1 MDTELSVTLWPSF
14 PHFKRFA
21 YDPRVTGIRL
31 NSAMMSNPELDKELE
46 LVKAMP
52 GTNPLFFDIKGRQ
65 LRVTEVIP
73 NKDHLDLHLNH
84 PIECRQGVVVLF
96 KAGADYAILDHLEDG
111 GQRMVFKGGPHYK
124 VKEGES
130 LHIRDKSLKVKGD
143 QFTEQELVK
152 IEKVKAAGFTKYFL
166 SYVENQ
172 ADVDQFRELVGKD
185 SEVWLKIEN
194 IPGMHYAISKFQK
207 QDNLTL
213 VAARGDLFV
222 ELEKPH
228 HMIDALRALIDV
240 DPMACVGS
248 RILLSVIES
257 PVPSCADLCEIAWL
271 HEIGYRRMMLC
282 DELCLKENLLA
293 SAVGVFDAVKKDLD
307 NHADLMDQ

>member
-1 MDTELSVTLWPSF
+1 MNTELLVTLWPSF
-14 PHFKRFA
+14 PHFDRFA
-21 YDPRVTGIRL
+21 HDSRISGIRL

-46 LVKAMP
+46 LVKQLH
-52 GTNPLFFDIKGRQ
+52 GKSNPLFFDVKGRQ

-73 NKDHLDLHLNH
+73 NKHYLDMRLNH
-84 PIECRQGVVVLF
+84 PIECKNDVVVLF
-96 KAGADYAILDHLEDG
+96 KAGADYAVLDHLEEN
-111 GQRMVFKGGPHYK
+111 GQRLIFKGGPHYK

-130 LHIRDKSLKVKGD
+130 LHIRDSSLKVNGD

-166 SYVENQ
+166 SYVECQ
-172 ADVDQFRELVGKD
+172 KDVDEFRELVGREA
-185 SEVWLKIEN
+185 EVWLKIEN
-194 IPGMHYAISKFQK
+194 LPGMYYAVNQFEKE
-207 QDNLTL
+207 DNLVL

-222 ELEKPH
+222 ELNKPH
-228 HMIDALRALIDV
+228 DMIKALRALIAADKE
-240 DPMACVGS
+240 ACVGS
-248 RILLSVIES
+248 RILLSCIES

-293 SAVGVFDAVKKDLD
+293 SAVSVFDATKRDL
-307 NHADLMDQ
+307 